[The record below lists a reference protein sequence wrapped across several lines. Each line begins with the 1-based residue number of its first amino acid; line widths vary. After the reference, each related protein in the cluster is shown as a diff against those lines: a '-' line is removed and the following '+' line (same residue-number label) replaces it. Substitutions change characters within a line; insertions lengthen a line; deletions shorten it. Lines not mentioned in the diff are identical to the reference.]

1 MLLKFEGISVKTNLF
16 ISNIVELSKMF
27 SQVNKRKKKKQLNW
41 FSTLLNN
48 ICFLNFLVAGL
59 QHAHSVGNLGL
70 SAHHSYSS
78 NGHLSGRSYESDDE
92 NMGRKKTRPVG
103 QGLYPKTSVYSK
115 GDIREQVRL
124 HSVLLRWN
132 CVFIFSFLEIHNDDV
147 RPVA

>member
-1 MLLKFEGISVKTNLF
+1 
-16 ISNIVELSKMF
+16 MF
-27 SQVNKRKKKKQLNW
+27 SEVNKTKKNNM
-41 FSTLLNN
+41 LNN
-48 ICFLNFLVAGL
+48 ICCLNFLVAGL

-103 QGLYPKTSVYSK
+103 HGLYPKTSVYSK

-132 CVFIFSFLEIHNDDV
+132 CVFFFCAFLEIHNNDI
-147 RPVA
+147 RLVA

>member
-1 MLLKFEGISVKTNLF
+1 MNAGSAMDSVHSMLWNFEGISMKTNF
-16 ISNIVELSKMF
+16 NSFQIFANVRNCLSGAF
-27 SQVNKRKKKKQLNW
+27 WRGEKKLNW

-48 ICFLNFLVAGL
+48 ICSLNFLVAGL

-70 SAHHSYSS
+70 SAHHPYNS

-103 QGLYPKTSVYSK
+103 HGLYPKTSVYSK

-124 HSVLLRWN
+124 HSVLLPWN
-132 CVFIFSFLEIHNDDV
+132 CHFFLYS
-147 RPVA
+147 